1 MALRL
6 RRGTQAERDDA
17 GFIPDSGEPVWT
29 IDTKR
34 LYIGDGTTPGGN
46 LIQASGG
53 GGSITGITDTTTGSV
68 LALSDLAA
76 TFSVDVEMDTN
87 ADITLSATSQL
98 NGTGQISLT
107 GNITGNDFSGN
118 AATFAS
124 VTATGGIDG
133 DLTGSVF
140 SDDSTLLIDGVNGKI
155 TGTIST
161 TEIEA
166 SSGTLEVSRPSAGLT
181 EVTVYGNEERGS
193 LKVTRQSTSD
203 LSASDAT
210 LGRLVF
216 ERDDSGGPLSVA
228 SITANRNHL
237 YFASTNTG
245 DFLTDANYFVWT
257 EGKMGIGMTAGPT
270 ATLDVNGSAV
280 VSGSLT
286 AGALSLT
293 GSIIDTTDSSA
304 ITVAVATEFSSDVT
318 VENNLVVNNALV
330 CDTLEVTNFVTAGA
344 GTPELTSDTAILLT
358 AGTRVEVTSS
368 PFKLASFT
376 DTERDALT
384 AENGDMIYNTD
395 NNRPEM
401 YVNGAWK
408 IVDTSPIV

>member
-53 GGSITGITDTTTGSV
+53 GGGSITGITDTTTGSV

-76 TFSVDVEMDTN
+76 TFSVDVEMDAN

-107 GNITGNDFSGN
+107 GDITGNDFSGN

-140 SDDSTLLIDGVNGKI
+140 ADDSTLLIDAVNGKLAAPATVVEAEQEAI
-155 TGTIST
+155 VTVASAASASPVLKLQGYGGSDINNPTVPVDNARLGVTYSFWDGAAYTDSSLINGYHKTSGAGYLALT
-161 TEIEA
+161 AKNTSSNFFLNAVEIDGDNGKVIVAAETAVEIENF
-166 SSGTLEVSRPSAGLT
+166 SFAGGVL
-181 EVTVYGNEERGS
+181 
-193 LKVTRQSTSD
+193 
-203 LSASDAT
+203 
-210 LGRLVF
+210 
-216 ERDDSGGPLSVA
+216 
-228 SITANRNHL
+228 
-237 YFASTNTG
+237 
-245 DFLTDANYFVWT
+245 
-257 EGKMGIGMTAGPT
+257 
-270 ATLDVNGSAV
+270 
-280 VSGSLT
+280 
-286 AGALSLT
+286 
-293 GSIIDTTDSSA
+293 DTTDSSA

-376 DTERDALT
+376 DAERDALT

>member
-53 GGSITGITDTTTGSV
+53 GGGSITGITDTTTGSV

-76 TFSVDVEMDTN
+76 TFSVDIEMDAN

-140 SDDSTLLIDGVNGKI
+140 ADDSTLLIDAVNGKLAAPATVVEAEQEAI
-155 TGTIST
+155 VTVASAASASPVLKLQGYGGSDINNPTVPVDNARLGVQYAFWDGAAYTDSSLINGYHKTSGAGYLALT
-161 TEIEA
+161 AKNTSSNFFLNAVEIDGDNGKVIVAAETAVEIENF
-166 SSGTLEVSRPSAGLT
+166 SFAGGVL
-181 EVTVYGNEERGS
+181 
-193 LKVTRQSTSD
+193 
-203 LSASDAT
+203 
-210 LGRLVF
+210 
-216 ERDDSGGPLSVA
+216 
-228 SITANRNHL
+228 
-237 YFASTNTG
+237 
-245 DFLTDANYFVWT
+245 
-257 EGKMGIGMTAGPT
+257 
-270 ATLDVNGSAV
+270 
-280 VSGSLT
+280 
-286 AGALSLT
+286 
-293 GSIIDTTDSSA
+293 DTTDSSA

-376 DTERDALT
+376 DAERDALT

>member
-53 GGSITGITDTTTGSV
+53 GGGSITGITDTTTGSV

-76 TFSVDVEMDTN
+76 TFSVDVEMDAN

-140 SDDSTLLIDGVNGKI
+140 ADDSTLLIDAVNGKLAAPATVVEAEQEAI
-155 TGTIST
+155 VTVASAASASPVIKLQGYGGSDINNPTVPVDNARLGVQYSFWDGAAYTDSSLINGYHKTSGAGYLALT
-161 TEIEA
+161 AKNTSSNFFLNAVEIDGDNGKVIVAAETAVEIENF
-166 SSGTLEVSRPSAGLT
+166 SFAGGVL
-181 EVTVYGNEERGS
+181 
-193 LKVTRQSTSD
+193 
-203 LSASDAT
+203 
-210 LGRLVF
+210 
-216 ERDDSGGPLSVA
+216 
-228 SITANRNHL
+228 
-237 YFASTNTG
+237 
-245 DFLTDANYFVWT
+245 
-257 EGKMGIGMTAGPT
+257 
-270 ATLDVNGSAV
+270 
-280 VSGSLT
+280 
-286 AGALSLT
+286 
-293 GSIIDTTDSSA
+293 DTTDSSA

-376 DTERDALT
+376 DAERDALT

>member
-53 GGSITGITDTTTGSV
+53 GGGSITGITDTTTGSV

-76 TFSVDVEMDTN
+76 TFSVDIEMDAN

-140 SDDSTLLIDGVNGKI
+140 ADDSTLLIDAVNGKLAAPATVVEAEQEAI
-155 TGTIST
+155 VTVASAASASPVLKLQGYGGSDINNPTVPVDNARLGIQYAFWDGAAYTDSSLINGYHKT
-161 TEIEA
+161 SGAGYLALTAKNTSSNFFLNAVEIDGDNGKVIVAAETAVEIENF
-166 SSGTLEVSRPSAGLT
+166 SFAG
-181 EVTVYGNEERGS
+181 
-193 LKVTRQSTSD
+193 
-203 LSASDAT
+203 
-210 LGRLVF
+210 
-216 ERDDSGGPLSVA
+216 
-228 SITANRNHL
+228 
-237 YFASTNTG
+237 
-245 DFLTDANYFVWT
+245 
-257 EGKMGIGMTAGPT
+257 GI
-270 ATLDVNGSAV
+270 L
-280 VSGSLT
+280 
-286 AGALSLT
+286 
-293 GSIIDTTDSSA
+293 DTTDSSA

-376 DTERDALT
+376 DAERDALT

>member
-53 GGSITGITDTTTGSV
+53 GGGSITGITDTTTGSV

-76 TFSVDVEMDTN
+76 TFSVDVEMDAN

-140 SDDSTLLIDGVNGKI
+140 ADDSTLLIDAVNGKLAAPATVVEAEQEAI
-155 TGTIST
+155 VTVASAASASPVIKLQGYGGSDINNPTVPVDNARLGVQYSFWDGAAYTDSSLINGYHKTSGAGYLALT
-161 TEIEA
+161 AKNTSSNFFLNAVEIDGDNGKVIVAAETAVEIENF
-166 SSGTLEVSRPSAGLT
+166 SFAG
-181 EVTVYGNEERGS
+181 
-193 LKVTRQSTSD
+193 
-203 LSASDAT
+203 
-210 LGRLVF
+210 
-216 ERDDSGGPLSVA
+216 
-228 SITANRNHL
+228 
-237 YFASTNTG
+237 
-245 DFLTDANYFVWT
+245 
-257 EGKMGIGMTAGPT
+257 GI
-270 ATLDVNGSAV
+270 L
-280 VSGSLT
+280 
-286 AGALSLT
+286 
-293 GSIIDTTDSSA
+293 DTTDSSA

>member
-53 GGSITGITDTTTGSV
+53 GGGSITGITDTTTGSV

-76 TFSVDVEMDTN
+76 TFSVDVEMDAN

-140 SDDSTLLIDGVNGKI
+140 ADDSTLLIDAVNGKLAAPATVVEAEQEAI
-155 TGTIST
+155 VTVASAASASPVIKLQGYGGSDINNPTVPVDNARLGIQYAFWDGAAYTDSSLINGYHKT
-161 TEIEA
+161 SGAGYLALTAKNTSSNFFLNAVEIDGDNGKVIVAAETAVEIENF
-166 SSGTLEVSRPSAGLT
+166 SFAG
-181 EVTVYGNEERGS
+181 
-193 LKVTRQSTSD
+193 
-203 LSASDAT
+203 
-210 LGRLVF
+210 
-216 ERDDSGGPLSVA
+216 
-228 SITANRNHL
+228 
-237 YFASTNTG
+237 
-245 DFLTDANYFVWT
+245 
-257 EGKMGIGMTAGPT
+257 GI
-270 ATLDVNGSAV
+270 L
-280 VSGSLT
+280 
-286 AGALSLT
+286 
-293 GSIIDTTDSSA
+293 DTTDSSA

-376 DTERDALT
+376 DAERDALT

>member
-34 LYIGDGTTPGGN
+34 LYVGDGTTPGGN
-46 LIQASGG
+46 LITASG
-53 GGSITGITDTTTGSV
+53 GGSITGITDTTTGPV

-76 TFSVDVEMDTN
+76 TFSVDIEMDAA

-98 NGTGQISLT
+98 NGGGQISLT
-107 GNITGNDFSGN
+107 GDITGNNFSGN

-140 SDDSTLLIDGVNGKI
+140 SDDSTLLIDGT
-155 TGTIST
+155 TGIIST
-161 TEIEA
+161 GEINA
-166 SSGTLEVSRPSAGLT
+166 TGGLVNVTKSSAGIAELT
-181 EVTVYGNEERGS
+181 VHGNEEKGS
-193 LKVTRQSTSD
+193 LKVTRDSTSD
-203 LSASDAT
+203 LSASDVT

-216 ERDDSGGPLSVA
+216 ERNDSGGPLSIA

-237 YFASTNTG
+237 YFASTSTG

-257 EGKMGIGMTAGPT
+257 EGKMGIGKTTGITAE
-270 ATLDVNGSAV
+270 LDVVGSAV
-280 VSGSLT
+280 ISGSLT
-286 AGALSLT
+286 AGSVAVT
-293 GSIIDTTDSSA
+293 GNIIDTTDSSN
-304 ITVAVATEFSSDVT
+304 ITVAQATTFTSDVT
-318 VENNLVVNNALV
+318 VENNLVVTNTLA
-330 CDTLEVTNFVTAGA
+330 CDTLEVTNFTTSGA

-358 AGTRVEVTSS
+358 AGTRVEVTQS
-368 PFKLASFT
+368 PFKLAPYT
-376 DTERDALT
+376 DAQRGALT
-384 AENGDMIYNTD
+384 PENGDMIYNTD
-395 NNRPEM
+395 NHRVEV
-401 YVNGAWK
+401 YANGGWYSLDMT
-408 IVDTSPIV
+408 VVV

>member
-53 GGSITGITDTTTGSV
+53 GGGSITGITDTTTGSV

-76 TFSVDVEMDTN
+76 TFSVDVEMDAN

-140 SDDSTLLIDGVNGKI
+140 ADDSTLLIDAVNGKLAAPATVVEAEQEAI
-155 TGTIST
+155 VTVASAASASPVLKLQGYGGSDINNPTVPVDNARLGIQYAFWDGAAYTDSSLINGYHKT
-161 TEIEA
+161 SGAGYLALTAKNTSSNFFLNAVEIDGDNGKVIVAAETAVEIENF
-166 SSGTLEVSRPSAGLT
+166 SFAG
-181 EVTVYGNEERGS
+181 
-193 LKVTRQSTSD
+193 
-203 LSASDAT
+203 
-210 LGRLVF
+210 
-216 ERDDSGGPLSVA
+216 
-228 SITANRNHL
+228 
-237 YFASTNTG
+237 
-245 DFLTDANYFVWT
+245 
-257 EGKMGIGMTAGPT
+257 GI
-270 ATLDVNGSAV
+270 L
-280 VSGSLT
+280 
-286 AGALSLT
+286 
-293 GSIIDTTDSSA
+293 DTTDSSA

-376 DTERDALT
+376 DAERDALT

>member
-53 GGSITGITDTTTGSV
+53 GGGSITGITDTTTGSV

-76 TFSVDVEMDTN
+76 TFSVDVEMDAN

-140 SDDSTLLIDGVNGKI
+140 ADDSTLLIDAVNGKLAAPATVVEAEQEAI
-155 TGTIST
+155 VTVASAASASPVIKLQGYGGSDINNPTVPVDNARLGIQYAFWDGAAYTDSSLINGYHKT
-161 TEIEA
+161 SGAGYLALTAKNTSSNFFLNAVEIDGDNGKVIVTAETAVEIENF
-166 SSGTLEVSRPSAGLT
+166 SFAG
-181 EVTVYGNEERGS
+181 
-193 LKVTRQSTSD
+193 
-203 LSASDAT
+203 
-210 LGRLVF
+210 
-216 ERDDSGGPLSVA
+216 
-228 SITANRNHL
+228 
-237 YFASTNTG
+237 
-245 DFLTDANYFVWT
+245 
-257 EGKMGIGMTAGPT
+257 GI
-270 ATLDVNGSAV
+270 L
-280 VSGSLT
+280 
-286 AGALSLT
+286 
-293 GSIIDTTDSSA
+293 DTTDSSA

-376 DTERDALT
+376 DAERDALT

>member
-34 LYIGDGTTPGGN
+34 LYVGDGTTPGGN
-46 LIQASGG
+46 LITASG

-76 TFSVDVEMDTN
+76 TFSVDIEMDAA

-98 NGTGQISLT
+98 NGAGQISLT
-107 GNITGNDFSGN
+107 GDITGGNFSGN
-118 AATFAS
+118 AATFTS
-124 VTATGGIDG
+124 VTSIGGLAG

-140 SDDSTLLIDGVNGKI
+140 ADDSTLLIDGVNGKI

-161 TEIEA
+161 TGIEA
-166 SSGTLEVSRPSAGLT
+166 SSGALEVTRPSTGLT
-181 EVTVYGNEERGS
+181 ELTVYGNEERGS
-193 LKVTRQSTSD
+193 LKVTRESASD
-203 LSASDAT
+203 LSASDVT

-216 ERDDSGGPLSVA
+216 ERDDVSGPLSIA

-237 YFASTNTG
+237 YFASTSTG

-257 EGKMGIGMTAGPT
+257 EGKMGIGKTTGVTA
-270 ATLDVNGSAV
+270 ALDVVGDAV
-280 VSGSLT
+280 ISGSLT
-286 AGALSLT
+286 AGSVAVT
-293 GSIIDTTDSSA
+293 GNIIDTTDSSN
-304 ITVAVATEFSSDVT
+304 ITVAQATTFTSDVT
-318 VENNLVVNNALV
+318 VENNLVVTNTLA
-330 CDTLEVTNFVTAGA
+330 CDTLEVTNFTTSGA

-358 AGTRVEVTSS
+358 AGTRVEVTQS
-368 PFKLASFT
+368 PFKLAPYT
-376 DTERDALT
+376 DAQRGALT
-384 AENGDMIYNTD
+384 PENGDMIYNTD
-395 NNRPEM
+395 NHRVEV
-401 YVNGAWK
+401 YANGGWYSLDMTP
-408 IVDTSPIV
+408 VV

>member
-53 GGSITGITDTTTGSV
+53 GGGSITGITDTTTGSV

-76 TFSVDVEMDTN
+76 TFSVDVEMDAN

-140 SDDSTLLIDGVNGKI
+140 ADDSTLLIDAVNGKLAAPATVVEAEQEAI
-155 TGTIST
+155 VTVASAASASPVIKLQGYGGSDINNPTVPVDNARLGVQYSFWDGAAYTDSSLINGYHKTSGAGYLALT
-161 TEIEA
+161 AKNTSSNFFLNAVEIDGDNGKVIVAAETAVEIENF
-166 SSGTLEVSRPSAGLT
+166 SFAG
-181 EVTVYGNEERGS
+181 
-193 LKVTRQSTSD
+193 
-203 LSASDAT
+203 
-210 LGRLVF
+210 
-216 ERDDSGGPLSVA
+216 
-228 SITANRNHL
+228 
-237 YFASTNTG
+237 
-245 DFLTDANYFVWT
+245 
-257 EGKMGIGMTAGPT
+257 GI
-270 ATLDVNGSAV
+270 L
-280 VSGSLT
+280 
-286 AGALSLT
+286 
-293 GSIIDTTDSSA
+293 DTTDSSA

-376 DTERDALT
+376 DAERDALT

>member
-53 GGSITGITDTTTGSV
+53 GGGSITGITDTTTGSV

-76 TFSVDVEMDTN
+76 TFSVDVEMDAN

-140 SDDSTLLIDGVNGKI
+140 ADDSTLLIDAVNGKLAAPATVVEAEQEAI
-155 TGTIST
+155 VTVASAASASPVLKLQGYGGSDINNPTVPVDNARLGVQYAFWDGAAYTDSSLISGYHKT
-161 TEIEA
+161 SGAGYLALTSKNSSGNFFLNAVEIDGDNGKVIVAAETAVEIENF
-166 SSGTLEVSRPSAGLT
+166 SFAG
-181 EVTVYGNEERGS
+181 
-193 LKVTRQSTSD
+193 
-203 LSASDAT
+203 
-210 LGRLVF
+210 
-216 ERDDSGGPLSVA
+216 
-228 SITANRNHL
+228 
-237 YFASTNTG
+237 
-245 DFLTDANYFVWT
+245 
-257 EGKMGIGMTAGPT
+257 GI
-270 ATLDVNGSAV
+270 L
-280 VSGSLT
+280 
-286 AGALSLT
+286 
-293 GSIIDTTDSSA
+293 DTTDSSA